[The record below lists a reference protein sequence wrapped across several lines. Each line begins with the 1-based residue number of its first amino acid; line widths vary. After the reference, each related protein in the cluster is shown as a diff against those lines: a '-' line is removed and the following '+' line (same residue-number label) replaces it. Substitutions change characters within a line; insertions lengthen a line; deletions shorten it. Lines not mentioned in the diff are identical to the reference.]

1 METFEQACPYYM
13 MFGMTYEQYWNG
25 DVSAH
30 KAYRKRY
37 LLEDEQ
43 RKTSQNL
50 SAWLNGLYVA
60 RAIGSAFNG
69 KKSAYP
75 NEPIK
80 LFTTMEERR
89 EEKRLEKEAAAMN
102 RAKTNME
109 IFMVNFNNRMN
120 AKLDGKEGN
129 KVASDSTGN

>member
-13 MFGMTYEQYWNG
+13 MFGMTYEQYWDG
-25 DVSAH
+25 DISAH

-43 RKTSQNL
+43 RKLSQNL

-75 NEPIK
+75 KEPIK
-80 LFTTMEERR
+80 MFTTMEERR
-89 EEKRLEKEAAAMN
+89 EEKRLEKEAATMN
-102 RAKTNME
+102 RAKASME
-109 IFMVNFNNRMN
+109 IFMVNFNKRMN

-129 KVASDSTGN
+129 EIASNNTGN

>member
-1 METFEQACPYYM
+1 M
-13 MFGMTYEQYWNG
+13 MFGMTYEQYWDG

-43 RKTSQNL
+43 RKAGLNL

-60 RAIGSAFNG
+60 RAIGAVLNG

-75 NEPIK
+75 KEPDK
-80 LFTTMEERR
+80 LFTTMAERR
-89 EEKRLEKEAAAMN
+89 EEKRIEREAAAMN
-102 RAKTNME
+102 RVKTNME
-109 IFMVNFNNRMN
+109 IFAVNFNRRIN

-129 KVASDSTGN
+129 EIASNNTGD